1 MPKTS
6 KNKDNSIDKELLF
19 HSDLTLLLNIRSR
32 TKEYFHG
39 EVHTITAVNASGVFD
54 ILPLHANFIT
64 LIKDYVILEKN
75 TSKEQKIEFKS
86 AVVSV
91 TGNRVEVYVDI

>member
-1 MPKTS
+1 MPKIS
-6 KNKDNSIDKELLF
+6 KDNKIEKELLF
-19 HSDLTLLLNIRSR
+19 KTDVTILLNIRSR

-39 EVHTITAVNASGVFD
+39 EVHTITAVNATGVFD

-64 LIKDYVILEKN
+64 LIKDYVVVDKD
-75 TSKEQKIEFKS
+75 TSSEQKVEFKS
-86 AVVSV
+86 AVLSV